1 LAPNVRDA
9 IELRPQ
15 LIRQASDESGTAV
28 PHSRDSHAGEI
39 MNVYQFTSAVRVY
52 MPERLL
58 QVRNLTVQLGSTSAA
73 IVDGINFDIGPGET
87 VGLLGES
94 GCGKT
99 TLGLALI
106 RLLPAAARIARGSI
120 RFRGGEMLLENE
132 CQLQKIRGAEL
143 SIIFQEPEMALN
155 PVMCVGDQ
163 IAEVLRAHTNWN
175 RRRRREEAESLLR
188 QVQLSDARIHSAYPH
203 QLSGGECQR
212 VVIAQALACK
222 PFLLIADE
230 PTSALDNTTQ
240 VEVLLLLKELKER
253 LGLALFFITHNPL
266 LLAGIADRV
275 LIMYAGR
282 IVEEGTLA
290 QVSSKPHHPYTEALW
305 RSIPPPPGT
314 YAHAQKGRLPTIAGI
329 PPDLAHA
336 RKGCPFEPRCPERI
350 GACAMR
356 DPEEVQIDD
365 GARVRCLRYG
375 G

>member
-1 LAPNVRDA
+1 MPAP
-9 IELRPQ
+9 
-15 LIRQASDESGTAV
+15 
-28 PHSRDSHAGEI
+28 
-39 MNVYQFTSAVRVY
+39 
-52 MPERLL
+52 LL
-58 QVRNLTVQLGSTSAA
+58 QVRDLTIHFGSTSAPV
-73 IVDGINFDIGPGET
+73 VDRANFDMGPGET

-106 RLLPAAARIARGSI
+106 RLLPAVARVARGSI
-120 RFRGGEMLLENE
+120 RFRGREMLLENE
-132 CQLQKIRGAEL
+132 CQLQKIRGVEL
-143 SIIFQEPEMALN
+143 SIIFQEPQMALN
-155 PVMCVGDQ
+155 PVMRVGDQ

-175 RRRRREEAESLLR
+175 RHRRREETESLLR
-188 QVQLSDARIHSAYPH
+188 QVQLSEARIYSAYPH

-222 PFLLIADE
+222 PFFLIADE

-240 VEVLLLLKELKER
+240 AEVLVLLKELKER

-290 QVSSKPHHPYTEALW
+290 QFSSQPHHPYTEALL
-305 RSIPPPPGT
+305 RSIPPLPGT
-314 YAHAQKGRLPTIAGI
+314 HAHAQKGRLPTIAGI
-329 PPDLAHA
+329 PPDVAHV
-336 RKGCPFEPRCPERI
+336 RNGCSFEPRCPERI

-356 DPEEVQIDD
+356 DPEEVQIED